1 MRIKTVSTA
10 SVSAFS
16 AVFLAI
22 SMLSG
27 CATAPAQRSV
37 AANIEESPVAVL
49 PPLPNVELTA
59 DLLGDFLIAEVAVQ
73 RAQFDVSAGL
83 YSRLARQTRDPRLA
97 ERATRVA
104 VFARNY
110 DAALE
115 TGQLW
120 VELDPA
126 SLEGRQILTALLV
139 KAGDYDAAL
148 GHLEALL
155 KDAEG
160 DDSRYMLIIRLLG
173 REQDKDGALK
183 VVEKFLARHPQDTAG
198 LYAYAQLALRDGKLA
213 EAERVTDQLLQ
224 LKPDWPQGVVLR
236 TRVLQ
241 ATNRE
246 TEALTYLGNVVQR
259 HSDSAE
265 LRVAYGRMLVDAGR
279 PEDALAQFQRVLKQ
293 DERNQDILFAAAL
306 VALRIENI
314 DLARD
319 YFMRL
324 NKMGG
329 RIDETSYYLGRI
341 DEEQGKLEDAIRWYG
356 QVEEGENYLTAQVRS
371 AVLRA
376 RLGDVDDA
384 RAHLHAIE
392 TRSPGQRLR
401 IFLAE
406 GEILRDQGQDQEALV
421 VYNSGLE
428 EIPGNTELLYARAM
442 VQEKLNRIDLLE
454 RDLLTILE
462 REPDHVDALNS
473 LGYTLA
479 DRTTRYEEA
488 LSYIKRAYELRPNA
502 SHILDSMG
510 WVQYRLG
517 HTDEAI
523 QYLRRAMDA
532 NYDPEIAAHLGEV
545 LWIKGDQKGARS
557 IWDEALQKSPQN
569 KLLMDAI
576 QRLQRK

>member
-1 MRIKTVSTA
+1 MRITSVSTVS
-10 SVSAFS
+10 VPAFS
-16 AVFLAI
+16 AVFLLV

-27 CATAPAQRSV
+27 CASAPPQRLV
-37 AANIEESPVAVL
+37 GADVEDLPAAAS
-49 PPLPNVELTA
+49 PPLPKIDLTA

-83 YSRLARQTRDPRLA
+83 YSRLAKQTRDPRIA

-126 SLEGRQILTALLV
+126 SMEGRQIMTALLV

-183 VVEKFLARHPQDTAG
+183 VVEKFLARHPQDSAG

-213 EAERVTDQLLQ
+213 DAERVVDQLLQ

-246 TEALTYLGNVVQR
+246 AEALTYLGNIVQR
-259 HSDSAE
+259 HSDSIE

-279 PEDALAQFQRVLKQ
+279 PEDALVQFQKALKQ
-293 DERNQDILFAAAL
+293 DAENQDILFAAAL
-306 VALRIENI
+306 VALRVENI

-319 YFMRL
+319 YFLRL
-324 NKMGG
+324 NEMGG

-341 DEEQGKLEDAIRWYG
+341 DEERGKPEDAIRWYA
-356 QVEEGENYLTAQVRS
+356 QVEQGENYLNAQVRS

-376 RLGDVDDA
+376 RMGDLEDA

-392 TRSPGQRLR
+392 TQSPGQRLR

-406 GEILRDQGQDQEALV
+406 GEILSDKGLHQEALA

-428 EIPGNTELLYARAM
+428 EVPGNTELLYARAM
-442 VQEKLNRIDLLE
+442 VQEKLDHIDLLE

-462 REPDHVDALNS
+462 REPDHVEALNS

-488 LSYIKRAYELRPNA
+488 LTYVRRAMELRPNA
-502 SHILDSMG
+502 PHILDSMG

-523 QYLRRAMDA
+523 QYLHRAMDA
-532 NYDPEIAAHLGEV
+532 NFDPEIAAHLGEV
-545 LWIKGDQKGARS
+545 LWVKGDQKGARS
-557 IWDEALQKSPQN
+557 IWDEALQKSPKN
-569 KLLMDAI
+569 KLLMDVI